1 MLKSRRPAPEEKINS
16 SDIIRL
22 LVMYKPAVQKIFHG
36 QVLLSWDREK
46 KEIQLEIPCTGN
58 YYSKEALAHTNFHKL
73 NLDEL
78 IPAVV
83 LMKTVDD
90 WMDLLTPQE
99 AEALFLRFVD
109 VDHKGLHH
117 GYKLMSYKEIGKKM
131 GMDKKTVWEHVQRAL
146 VKIQKLAFPHEI

>member
-1 MLKSRRPAPEEKINS
+1 MLKSRRPAPEKINS

-58 YYSKEALAHTNFHKL
+58 YYSKEALAHTNFHKR

-90 WMDLLTPQE
+90 WMDLLTMQE

-109 VDHKGLHH
+109 VDHKGLHQL
-117 GYKLMSYKEIGKKM
+117 KLMSYKEIGKKM
-131 GMDKKTVWEHVQRAL
+131 GLDKKTVWEHVQRAL
-146 VKIQKLAFPHEI
+146 AKIQKLAFPHEI

>member
-1 MLKSRRPAPEEKINS
+1 VLKSRRPAPEKINS

-58 YYSKEALAHTNFHKL
+58 YYSKEALAHTNFHKR

-90 WMDLLTPQE
+90 WMDLLTMQE

-109 VDHKGLHH
+109 VDHHQ
-117 GYKLMSYKEIGKKM
+117 LMSYKEIGKKM
-131 GMDKKTVWEHVQRAL
+131 GLDKKTVWEHVQRAL